1 MYGNLSNA
9 NLEAIAAGTCLLL
22 PTSDAS
28 LPLDTVTDRLIPS
41 DVAYRYDRS
50 ELPASLAHA
59 LCELLKSPAQIADR
73 RARTAALARS
83 LIKPWAQSVTEDIA
97 LLKSIA
103 IRKQATVAAPQTS

>member
-1 MYGNLSNA
+1 
-9 NLEAIAAGTCLLL
+9 L

-50 ELPASLAHA
+50 ALPASLAQA

-73 RARTAALARS
+73 RARTAALART
-83 LIKPWAQSVTEDIA
+83 LIKPWAQSVAEDIA
-97 LLKSIA
+97 LLKSIVM
-103 IRKQATVAAPQTS
+103 REDATVAMPRTI